1 MVAHTLF
8 LKADERTLFDRLPES
23 MQEGW
28 SVQEDVMDYVD
39 SPDRRRVRMSAICIQ
54 DPRLKA
60 FHDRLHASITL
71 EEATQLLQDL
81 DVRTMHDVDVRE
93 IVYALGPDV
102 LSAIIALVL
111 RTAASD
117 EDLLDVAAY
126 STARHLFFA
135 RHV

>member
-28 SVQEDVMDYVD
+28 SVQEDVMDYID

-117 EDLLDVAAY
+117 EDLLDVVAY

>member
-117 EDLLDVAAY
+117 EDLLDVVAY